1 MKHEKLLRPVQ
12 FVPYIMAAAPYYTK
26 NRMGIKNRNSA
37 GQDVKKYKTKRCAKN
52 RAGFCVRPFDNRRT
66 SASSARM
73 LNRLKTKNPGRI
85 TTWVSNLAEA

>member
-52 RAGFCVRPFDNRRT
+52 SAGFCVRPFDNRR
-66 SASSARM
+66 SSAHAETGSKQ
-73 LNRLKTKNPGRI
+73 KTQ
-85 TTWVSNLAEA
+85 VA

>member
-37 GQDVKKYKTKRCAKN
+37 GQDVKKYKTKRCDKIE
-52 RAGFCVRPFDNRRT
+52 RGFVYVL
-66 SASSARM
+66 S
-73 LNRLKTKNPGRI
+73 I
-85 TTWVSNLAEA
+85 TDAPAPLQHAC